1 MDQDLRARVESIK
14 HSLDETI
21 ADAET
26 VIKLCRQYIEEIQ
39 SVETV
44 EEAHEVCSRNAEL
57 LCNAEY
63 KHLDVF

>member
-14 HSLDETI
+14 RSLDETI
-21 ADAET
+21 VDAET
-26 VIKLCRQYIEEIQ
+26 VIKLCKQYIKEIQ

-44 EEAHEVCSRNAEL
+44 EEAHEVCERNAEL
-57 LCNAEY
+57 LSNAEY